1 MKHSYIRVGLALSV
15 VASLQA
21 CAPLVVGGMVGGA
34 MVATDRRTSGIQLED
49 ENIEIKASGRI
60 GQMTGDRTHVNV
72 TSYNRQVLLTGEV
85 PNEQDRAYVAKL
97 VGEVE
102 NVRSVL
108 NELTVAP
115 KSTLGE
121 RSTDALISAK
131 VKAQMVDSKD
141 IFANAYKIVTE
152 RSVVYLMGKV
162 TQREAD
168 RATEVARQVSGV
180 KKVVRSFEI
189 VSEEE
194 LKALLP
200 EPPQGK
206 Q

>member
-1 MKHSYIRVGLALSV
+1 MKTPLIRTCLTLSM
-15 VASLQA
+15 VATLQA

-34 MVATDRRTSGIQLED
+34 VVATDRRTSGIQLED

-72 TSYNRQVLLTGEV
+72 TSYDRQVLLTGEV
-85 PNEQDRAYVAKL
+85 PNEQDRTYVAKL
-97 VGEVE
+97 VSEVE
-102 NVRSVL
+102 NVRTVI
-108 NELTVAP
+108 NELVVAP
-115 KSTLGE
+115 KSGLAD
-121 RSTDALISAK
+121 RSSDALISAK

-152 RSVVYLMGKV
+152 RGVVYLMGKV

-189 VSEEE
+189 VSEQE

-200 EPPQGK
+200 EPPKEK

>member
-1 MKHSYIRVGLALSV
+1 MKSALIRSGLALAV
-15 VASLQA
+15 AASLQA
-21 CAPLVVGGMVGGA
+21 CAPLMVGSMVGGA

-49 ENIEIKASGRI
+49 ENIELKASSRVREMVGGRV
-60 GQMTGDRTHVNV
+60 HVNV
-72 TSYNRQVLLTGEV
+72 TSYNRQVLLTGEA
-85 PNEQDRAYVAKL
+85 PNEQDRQYVAKL

-102 NVRSVL
+102 NVRTVL
-108 NELTVAP
+108 NELVVAP
-115 KSTLGE
+115 NSGLTD
-121 RSTDALISAK
+121 RSTDSLITAK

-152 RSVVYLMGKV
+152 RGVVYLMGRV

-189 VSEEE
+189 LTEAE
-194 LKALLP
+194 LNALVP
-200 EPPQGK
+200 EPPK
-206 Q
+206 KP